1 MEQGSAATPR
11 TILVVDVESFGDKAR
26 TDQDRMVV
34 RAGMYELLEAA
45 FADSGVSRASVTIED
60 RGDGAL
66 VLLSADVPKAV
77 LVDRMPPRI
86 DAELRRYNARH
97 SIEARMRLR
106 IALHAGEV
114 RDDRYGVVADAVNFT
129 FRILEAREAK
139 RALGAST
146 ASFVLIV
153 SDWFFQSVVTHEPAA
168 HPAAFR
174 AIPVDVKETHDKAW
188 IRLFGEVPARTHGQ
202 RRQAARREPTLR
214 ELSEIVD
221 VLLEIPVL
229 ETKEGRDQVL
239 RELDPD
245 IWSSIPRHMTAKTDL
260 VSIVRTCLRHGDAW
274 ERLVEVI
281 RFFAGGFDAV
291 TKLEATQDRL
301 ELEGDQ

>member
-11 TILVVDVESFGDKAR
+11 TILVVDVESFGDRSR
-26 TDQDRMVV
+26 TDQHRLVV
-34 RAGMYELLEAA
+34 REGMYGVLEAA
-45 FADSGVSRASVTIED
+45 FADSGIPLTSITIED

-66 VLLSADVPKAV
+66 VLLSADVPKAT

-86 DAELRRYNARH
+86 DAELRRYNALH
-97 SIEARMRLR
+97 AIEARMRLR

-139 RALGAST
+139 RALAEST

-188 IRLFGEVPARTHGQ
+188 IRLFGEPPARPHVRRALAL
-202 RRQAARREPTLR
+202 RRQVTLP
-214 ELSEIVD
+214 ELAEIVE

-239 RELDPD
+239 RELDAD
-245 IWSSIPRHMTAKTDL
+245 IWSTIPRHLTAKTDL

-274 ERLVEVI
+274 QQLVEAI

-291 TKLEATQDRL
+291 TKLEATQNRL